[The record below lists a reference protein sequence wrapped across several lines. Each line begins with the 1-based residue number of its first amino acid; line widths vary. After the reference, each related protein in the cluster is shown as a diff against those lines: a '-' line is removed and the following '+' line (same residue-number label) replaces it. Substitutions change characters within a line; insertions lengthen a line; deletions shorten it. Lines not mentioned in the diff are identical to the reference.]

1 MADLITS
8 VEIRATENVSPAY
21 DAAIKANEGFVA
33 SVANMATSV
42 TEGEKQANDAV
53 DATVGSFQRV
63 RNQQE
68 QIERDWIDAI
78 KHNTDLI
85 VEEEAKRLKAI
96 QDAADKAAAAE
107 KSFGETIGNSL
118 AHPLQAAGDIA
129 KGFIAEV
136 GMVGTVALGAAAG
149 LTLLAT
155 EGYGLVKAEGEEAR
169 STQNLAYRL
178 NLTFEETKRLS
189 EMAALVNVN
198 IDSLARVS
206 IRLADALEHP
216 ATTGKK
222 VSESLKSIGVEGNT
236 SGQLLLGM
244 LEKLA
249 AIPDATERIEKAGEI
264 LGKRQAAMLQPL
276 IADWGHLAEVI
287 DQLGG
292 HVDESLVKNL
302 LAANEQINT
311 AGVAWDRFKE
321 SLAAKIA
328 PIVIKVI
335 PVLTDVLVGKEA
347 TEKSIDAEIAR
358 VKKQIEENAK
368 KELAAPK
375 EKSGDVLKG
384 EKPKSLGD
392 IFKGESA
399 GSLFGASG
407 LEGASRETAELQV
420 QLKLLQAQKEQF
432 AGIREAKERS
442 EEYNKQIDK
451 GYQESA
457 DRFKAAHAHDAD
469 VLKESLSQ
477 AEKVRKESMASLES
491 GKLGPEEQVA
501 ANEKLL
507 KSTEDIARLK
517 KEIATASQDPART
530 QEAELSGALAHQ
542 KHLIELERTA
552 LAEKGKTRR
561 DFANEQLSETMALN
575 ERELKVTL
583 DSLESKR
590 ALELKKPVASRDT
603 TIDNQEQAARDKKA
617 SEDQKAGEK
626 YREEIKKSSDELD
639 RAETV
644 RESGENA
651 HQKRMTEL
659 VIKGLD
665 EQLTAQK
672 INADQWLASVT
683 EAQEREFRGRSAGL
697 SRKKAE
703 ATNNLAEGTGK
714 PADVETARNAIT
726 ALADER
732 EAARQRDQATYEKDV
747 DKKAEA
753 DRKLDDLILSQRV
766 AHEARMLAAEK
777 DRLNAEVGD
786 AEISAAKRLALSQEA
801 ENAEFK
807 AAMDALNA
815 KAANV
820 GGSGPADRTDKQ
832 KEELQKLLGDMEKL
846 YDEHNLRM
854 QEFSE
859 KAAKELMKPYD
870 QAIDKIAG
878 EFDSGFARMA
888 SGQQGLEKAFYQ
900 TGRNIELN
908 FVTSQERMLT
918 KFLATQLKQ
927 VLEKSLTIAQM
938 DAIDSASGLK
948 KEALYIKDFVMFVG
962 HEIQKLFAHKAAKAA
977 EVSTDV
983 GAAATAK
990 AAQAEEG
997 SGNAGLA
1004 TSAMGLAATEA
1015 AAEAAPEGPEAA
1027 IAAGATIVA
1036 ALTPYVTMA
1045 GAGAGVSSAA
1055 QGWDVPGGQGLYPAL
1070 LHPNEKVLSA
1080 SFSQKVEKAAAGP
1093 GGGNGDTHNHL
1104 YMTIPPGA
1112 KSSDIDNTLDHLRQ
1126 LHKSGRTRF
1135 LFSRN

>member
-335 PVLTDVLVGKEA
+335 PELTDVLVGKEA

-442 EEYNKQIDK
+442 EEYNKDIEK

-469 VLKESLSQ
+469 VLKESL
-477 AEKVRKESMASLES
+477 AEAERVRKESLASRGS

-583 DSLESKR
+583 NSLESKR

-659 VIKGLD
+659 VIKDLD

-683 EAQEREFRGRSAGL
+683 DTQEREFRARSAGV

-714 PADVETARNAIT
+714 PADVATARNAIT

-732 EAARQRDQATYEKDV
+732 DAARQRDQAAYEKDV
-747 DKKAEA
+747 DKKAEK
-753 DRKLDDLILSQRV
+753 DRGVDDLIESQRIG
-766 AHEARMLAAEK
+766 HEARMLAAEK
-777 DRLNAEVGD
+777 DRLTAEVAVGD
-786 AEISAAKRLALSQEA
+786 QTSHQRIAQLKQVEDQEFQSAME
-801 ENAEFK
+801 
-807 AAMDALNA
+807 ALNA
-815 KAANV
+815 KAGNLGALRD
-820 GGSGPADRTDKQ
+820 SDPEKY
-832 KEELQKLLGDMEKL
+832 KLELQKLVGEAETL
-846 YDEHNLRM
+846 YDGHNLRM
-854 QEFSE
+854 QQLAE
-859 KAAKELMKPYD
+859 KGAEELVKPYKM
-870 QAIDKIAG
+870 AADKITG
-878 EFDSGFARMA
+878 ELDSAFAKFA
-888 SGQQGLEKAFYQ
+888 SGQAGFEKAFIQ
-900 TGRNIELN
+900 SGKNIEVS
-908 FVTSQERMLT
+908 FITSQEKMLT
-918 KFLATQLKQ
+918 KFAETELLK
-927 VLEKSLTIAQM
+927 LLRHSLTEQQIVAL
-938 DAIDSASGLK
+938 DSASGLK
-948 KEALYIKDFVMFVG
+948 KEALYVKDFAIWIGQEVK
-962 HEIQKLFAHKAAKAA
+962 KLFTKQSMAVQDVAAD
-977 EVSTDV
+977 T
-983 GAAATAK
+983 GAAAEK
-990 AAQAEEG
+990 
-997 SGNAGLA
+997 
-1004 TSAMGLAATEA
+1004 EA
-1015 AAEAAPEGPEAA
+1015 
-1027 IAAGATIVA
+1027 IDATIRASNVLQVQSFAAVA
-1036 ALTPYVTMA
+1036 AA
-1045 GAGAGVSSAA
+1045 GAGAAA
-1055 QGWDVPGGQGLYPAL
+1055 GPAAPAAAAAVFADISGTYTPIAAAAEGWDVPGGQGPYPAL
-1070 LHPNEKVLSA
+1070 LHPSEKVLSA

-1093 GGGNGDTHNHL
+1093 GGGGSGDTHNHL

>member
-1 MADLITS
+1 MADLVTS
-8 VEIRATENVSPAY
+8 VEIRATENVAPAY
-21 DAAIKANEGFVA
+21 DVAIKANEGFVT

-42 TEGEKQANDAV
+42 TEGEKQANDSI
-53 DATVGSFQRV
+53 DASAGSFQRV

-96 QDAADKAAAAE
+96 QDAADKAATAE
-107 KSFGETIGNSL
+107 KSFGETIGNAL

-136 GMVGTVALGAAAG
+136 GMVGTMALGAAAG
-149 LTLLAT
+149 LTLLGT
-155 EGYGLVKAEGEEAR
+155 EAYGLVKAEGEEAR

-189 EMAALVNVN
+189 EMAAIVGVN
-198 IDSLARVS
+198 IDSLTRVS

-222 VSESLKSIGVEGNT
+222 VSETLKSIGVEGNT

-276 IADWGHLAEVI
+276 LADYTHLAEVI

-292 HVDESLVKNL
+292 HIDESLVGNL
-302 LAANEQINT
+302 LKANEQINT

-321 SLAAKIA
+321 QLAAKIA
-328 PIVIKVI
+328 PIIIKVI
-335 PVLTDVLVGKEA
+335 PVLSDVLVGHEA

-358 VKKQIEENAK
+358 VKKQIEENAT
-368 KELAAPK
+368 KELSTPK
-375 EKSGDVLKG
+375 EKSGNVMKG
-384 EKPKSLGD
+384 EKPKSLGS
-392 IFKGESA
+392 IFGGESA

-542 KHLIELERTA
+542 KHLIELERTS

-583 DSLESKR
+583 DSLEAKR
-590 ALELKKPVASRDT
+590 SLELKKPVASRDT
-603 TIDNQEQAARDKKA
+603 TISNQEQAARDKKA
-617 SEDQKAGEK
+617 SEDQKAEEK
-626 YREEIKKSSDELD
+626 YREETKKSSDELD

-651 HQKRMTEL
+651 HQKHMTEL

-665 EQLTAQK
+665 EQLAAQK
-672 INADQWLASVT
+672 INADQWLAEVT
-683 EAQEREFRGRSAGL
+683 AAQDREFNVRAAGL
-697 SRKKAE
+697 VRKKAE
-703 ATNNLAEGTGK
+703 ATDTGK
-714 PADVETARNAIT
+714 PADIASARNALQ

-732 EAARQRDQATYEKDV
+732 AAAEQRNQAAYEKDV
-747 DKKAEA
+747 DKKAEK
-753 DRKLDDLILSQRV
+753 DRAVDDLIESQRIG
-766 AHEARMLAAEK
+766 HEARMLAAEK
-777 DRLNAEVGD
+777 DRLTAEVAVGD
-786 AEISAAKRLALSQEA
+786 QTSHQRMAQLKQMEDQEFESAMA
-801 ENAEFK
+801 
-807 AAMDALNA
+807 ALNA
-815 KAANV
+815 KAGNLGALRD
-820 GGSGPADRTDKQ
+820 SDPEKY
-832 KEELQKLLGDMEKL
+832 KLELQKLLGEAEKL
-846 YDEHNLRM
+846 YDEHNLKM
-854 QEFSE
+854 QQLAE
-859 KAAKELMKPYD
+859 KGAEELVKPYKM
-870 QAIDKIAG
+870 AADKITG
-878 EFDSGFARMA
+878 ELDSAFAKYA
-888 SGQQGLEKAFYQ
+888 SGQAGFEKAFIQ
-900 TGRNIELN
+900 SGKNIEVS
-908 FVTSQERMLT
+908 FITSQEKMLT
-918 KFLATQLKQ
+918 KYAETELLK
-927 VLEKSLTIAQM
+927 VLRHSLTEQQIVAL
-938 DAIDSASGLK
+938 DSASGLK
-948 KEALYIKDFVMFVG
+948 KEALYVKDFAIWIGQEVK
-962 HEIQKLFAHKAAKAA
+962 KLFTKQSMAVQDVAAD
-977 EVSTDV
+977 T
-983 GAAATAK
+983 GAAAEK
-990 AAQAEEG
+990 
-997 SGNAGLA
+997 
-1004 TSAMGLAATEA
+1004 EA
-1015 AAEAAPEGPEAA
+1015 
-1027 IAAGATIVA
+1027 IDATIRAANVLQVQSFAAVA
-1036 ALTPYVTMA
+1036 AA
-1045 GAGAGVSSAA
+1045 GAGAAAGPAAPAAAAAVFADISGTYTPIAAAA
-1055 QGWDVPGGQGLYPAL
+1055 QGWDVPGGQGPYPAL
-1070 LHPNEKVLSA
+1070 LHPSEKVLSA
-1080 SFSQKVEKAAAGP
+1080 NFSQKVEKAAAGP
-1093 GGGNGDTHNHL
+1093 GGGGDTHQHL
-1104 YMTIPPGA
+1104 HVTVPPGA

-1135 LFSRN
+1135 LFAR